1 MYIDIIFFENIL
13 MNYIILYATGFLQKR
28 KMTNLRLI
36 ISSTAGAIYAII
48 AYMTI
53 YENTIINNNDIYSI

>member
-48 AYMTI
+48 AYMNIMTAF
-53 YENTIINNNDIYSI
+53 